1 MCGAK
6 WKSCECPWFNYDT
19 VEADRVLHM
28 EAPRESPRFPARPTV
43 EMPLNPPREGRVGAP
58 GLRPQTYAEE
68 LLFRRI
74 QQEED
79 ERYARGLQNWRED
92 ERDDDFQEGF
102 GDITS
107 LGNAA
112 GHFMNDDFRPRP
124 RNHVVPQP
132 PLAHGPAMPIDP
144 APMYDRT
151 DYVHGVNRAR
161 GVRASSL
168 TRLADRF
175 TARPPPP
182 MPTAATMPLPSM
194 PPAMGPPGL
203 APGPQI
209 RRGTAETADIGVRS
223 IDRPTGR
230 VVRPAV
236 YEEPEDMAEAQHPKV
251 RKQHVRESSKGPL
264 SSALAGLTAG
274 GSYKNRVHEW
284 RMYVGGNGMMEPP
297 AEIAS

>member
-1 MCGAK
+1 M
-6 WKSCECPWFNYDT
+6 PF
-19 VEADRVLHM
+19 
-28 EAPRESPRFPARPTV
+28 SPG
-43 EMPLNPPREGRVGAP
+43 REGRPGGR
-58 GLRPQTYAEE
+58 GLRPQNRAEE
-68 LLFRRI
+68 ELFRRL
-74 QQEED
+74 QLEED
-79 ERYARGLQNWRED
+79 ERYARGLQDWRED

-112 GHFMNDDFRPRP
+112 GHFLNDNFRPRM
-124 RNHVVPQP
+124 RNIVVPQHP
-132 PLAHGPAMPIDP
+132 PPHAPPIPIDP
-144 APMYDRT
+144 APIFDRT

-182 MPTAATMPLPSM
+182 PLPTAATMPLPSM
-194 PPAMGPPGL
+194 TPAMGPPPGL

-209 RRGTAETADIGVRS
+209 RRHTVEPAEIGTRAVE
-223 IDRPTGR
+223 RPNGR
-230 VVRPAV
+230 ILRPIF
-236 YEEPEDMAEAQHPKV
+236 YEEPEEMMGAPPHTKTVPVV
-251 RKQHVRESSKGPL
+251 RREHVREPPKGPL
-264 SSALAGLTAG
+264 SSELAGLTAG
-274 GSYKNRVHEW
+274 GSYKNRVYEW